1 MSTNMQRFITKVQLA
16 VAVFFCISSL
26 LLLPT
31 QSFEIRTAILPADLP
46 SIQDCRR
53 SAYAGKSVNLP
64 AAKSFCN
71 ADQIQRE
78 GYICI
83 IAKDSSNSNDDGGVV
98 LGTADLNTKVCIILL
113 LYISCILFLF
123 TESSCVFVILM
134 KSLHYFPLILFTSMY
149 NHVIDCW

>member
-1 MSTNMQRFITKVQLA
+1 M
-16 VAVFFCISSL
+16 
-26 LLLPT
+26 
-31 QSFEIRTAILPADLP
+31 
-46 SIQDCRR
+46 
-53 SAYAGKSVNLP
+53 NLP

-113 LYISCILFLF
+113 LLYLVSFSLF
-123 TESSCVFVILM
+123 TEFLCYVILM
-134 KSLHYFPLILFTSMY
+134 NTHRHLSLHYSIPFHI
-149 NHVIDCW
+149 HVLLIDCW

>member
-1 MSTNMQRFITKVQLA
+1 MQRFITKVQLV
-16 VAVFFCISSL
+16 VAVFFCISL

-53 SAYAGKSVNLP
+53 TAYAGKSVNLP

-83 IAKDSSNSNDDGGVV
+83 IAKDSSNGNDGGVV
-98 LGTADLNTKVCIILL
+98 LGTADLNTKVCITL
-113 LYISCILFLF
+113 LYMLYLFLFF

-134 KSLHYFPLILFTSMY
+134 NTQ
-149 NHVIDCW
+149 

>member
-16 VAVFFCISSL
+16 VAVFVCISSL

-83 IAKDSSNSNDDGGVV
+83 IAKDSSDSNDDGGVV
-98 LGTADLNTKVCIILL
+98 LGTADLNTKVCIYYYYIL
-113 LYISCILFLF
+113 YLFLCLP
-123 TESSCVFVILM
+123 SYLCYVILM
-134 KSLHYFPLILFTSMY
+134 NTHRHLSLH
-149 NHVIDCW
+149 

>member
-1 MSTNMQRFITKVQLA
+1 M
-16 VAVFFCISSL
+16 
-26 LLLPT
+26 
-31 QSFEIRTAILPADLP
+31 
-46 SIQDCRR
+46 
-53 SAYAGKSVNLP
+53 NLP

-98 LGTADLNTKVCIILL
+98 LGTADLNTKVCITL
-113 LYISCILFLF
+113 LYMLYLFLLF

-134 KSLHYFPLILFTSMY
+134 NTQ
-149 NHVIDCW
+149 